1 MRRLPFEKVANDS
14 RNKGRAEFGPG
25 RFGKKPGKSKK

>member
-25 RFGKKPGKSKK
+25 EFGKNREKVKK